1 MERKTWTL
9 AMVSSWTLARRV
21 VAYLSVA
28 AADRCAVPPALGS
41 GTLILRGPCAANGT
55 AELDAAPCAPRA
67 AWLATM
73 RAWRRG
79 CRAQLRLSPAIYE
92 EPKMRW
98 ARTAYF
104 QPLMMVRCC
113 QYWLLCAAG
122 GGGGAFKVVLISHWC
137 CCSSCC

>member
-1 MERKTWTL
+1 MTVTSSLERKTRKL
-9 AMVSSWTLARRV
+9 AMVSSCMLARLV
-21 VAYLSVA
+21 VALSVA

-104 QPLMMVRCC
+104 QPLMMVRYCR
-113 QYWLLCAAG
+113 YWLL
-122 GGGGAFKVVLISHWC
+122 VVLVLAF
-137 CCSSCC
+137 